1 MKHIKGFEFG
11 DRQQTAAE
19 AKKALLAKFQPKA
32 ATATVDIEA
41 VKAAREAERERVR
54 QERAAAKEA
63 ARLAKIAAEE
73 AKQAA
78 AVDAEQSAVDAKR
91 QERKDRK
98 ALMKMEAQKKREANQ
113 AVRAERRA
121 SGRPTDDYGVGW

>member
-1 MKHIKGFEFG
+1 MKHIKGFEFS

-32 ATATVDIEA
+32 ATTTVDIDA

-63 ARLAKIAAEE
+63 ARLARIAAEE

-98 ALMKMEAQKKREANQ
+98 AQMKLEAQKKREANQ
-113 AVRAERRA
+113 ALRAERRA
-121 SGRPTDDYGVGW
+121 GRGADDQGMGW

>member
-11 DRQQTAAE
+11 DRQQTAAD
-19 AKKALLAKFQPKA
+19 AKKALLAKFQPKT

-78 AVDAEQSAVDAKR
+78 AVDAEQAGVDAKR
-91 QERKDRK
+91 QDRKDRK
-98 ALMKMEAQKKREANQ
+98 ALLKLEAQKKREANQ
-113 AVRAERRA
+113 AVRAERRG
-121 SGRPTDDYGVGW
+121 SRTDDQGVGW

>member
-1 MKHIKGFEFG
+1 MKHIKGFEFS

-41 VKAAREAERERVR
+41 VKAAREAERERLR

-78 AVDAEQSAVDAKR
+78 AVDAEQASVEYKR

-98 ALMKMEAQKKREANQ
+98 AQMKLDAQKKREANQ

-121 SGRPTDDYGVGW
+121 GRGGADDHGMGW

>member
-1 MKHIKGFEFG
+1 MKHIKGFEFS
-11 DRQQTAAE
+11 DRREAAAE
-19 AKKALLAKFQPKA
+19 AKKALLAKFQPKPA
-32 ATATVDIEA
+32 AAAADIDQ

-63 ARLAKIAAEE
+63 ARLAKLAAEE
-73 AKQAA
+73 AQKVA
-78 AVDAEQSAVDAKR
+78 AVDAEQAAIDAKR

-113 AVRAERRA
+113 AVRAERRG
-121 SGRPTDDYGVGW
+121 SRTDDYGVGW